1 MILFYIILS
10 YLLFIGMTI
19 AVLEDN
25 SEYDKFHIFVV
36 GIFAPILV
44 PILIGYEIQRNCFKG
59 EKVVEE

>member
-25 SEYDKFHIFVV
+25 RDHDKFHIFVV

-44 PILIGYEIQRNCFKG
+44 PILIGYEMQKKLF
-59 EKVVEE
+59 